1 MKIRRPY
8 LYFLLLPFAAAACG
22 TAVGSYASPV
32 RSTPS
37 AAPAAIRIGDVPG
50 LGAVLTDAQGKT
62 LYYFLPE
69 RGGRIACTGQC
80 AQIWPPV
87 APPAAEASALAGL
100 PGTIG
105 RITRPDGSAQLTYA
119 TWPLYT
125 FVKDTTADE
134 ATGQGV
140 NQFFAATPALNASTP
155 AHTPAPTAPPTAVP
169 TPRPS
174 PRATP
179 CMIPQNG
186 SGDGDGDN
194 FGAPSDG
201 DGCDR

>member
-1 MKIRRPY
+1 MKIRLP
-8 LYFLLLPFAAAACG
+8 YFLLLPFAAAACG
-22 TAVGSYASPV
+22 TAVGSYTSPV

-37 AAPAAIRIGDVPG
+37 PAAAAIRIGDVPG
-50 LGAVLTDAQGKT
+50 IGAVLTDAQGKT

-80 AQIWPPV
+80 AEVWPPV
-87 APPAAEASALAGL
+87 PPPAGSTSVIPGL
-100 PGTIG
+100 SGQIG
-105 RITRPDGSAQLTYA
+105 RLTRPDGSAQLTYA

-125 FVKDTTADE
+125 FVKDTVPGE

-140 NQFFAATPALNASTP
+140 NQFFAATPALSAPTLAPTPASTASP
-155 AHTPAPTAPPTAVP
+155 TPVP

-174 PRATP
+174 PSATP

-186 SGDGDGDN
+186 GGDGDADN